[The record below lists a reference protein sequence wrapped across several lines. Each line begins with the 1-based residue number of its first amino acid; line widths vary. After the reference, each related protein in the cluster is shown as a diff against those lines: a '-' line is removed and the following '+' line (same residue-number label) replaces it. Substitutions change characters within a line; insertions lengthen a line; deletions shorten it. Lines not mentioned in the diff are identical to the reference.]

1 MKPNGKYLII
11 VNPISGD
18 KDKSG
23 LLEKIKLFFEDSKSE
38 WVIYETTGEKDIE
51 AIQQLFFDNKPERV
65 VVAGG
70 DGTIKMVVEALENE
84 DVIYGLIPAG
94 SANGFATDL
103 NIPTENEDALRIAFH
118 NPYTVIDI
126 VEINGMKS
134 LHLSDIGLNALL
146 VKNYEN
152 SDSRGKIGYLQQ
164 VIPTLKEADDAF
176 KISIEADSASVKCD
190 AKMVVFANSQ
200 KYGTGVV
207 INPIGV
213 IDDGK
218 FEIIILKNLDLL
230 VIAKIMTGNVA
241 VSDEDIHIISTTSA
255 KINLE
260 KPVSFQMDGEYC
272 GKVDSLSIKISNNKI
287 KVATP

>member
-152 SDSRGKIGYLQQ
+152 SDSRGKLGYLQQ

-218 FEIIILKNLDLL
+218 FEIIILKN
-230 VIAKIMTGNVA
+230 
-241 VSDEDIHIISTTSA
+241 
-255 KINLE
+255 
-260 KPVSFQMDGEYC
+260 
-272 GKVDSLSIKISNNKI
+272 
-287 KVATP
+287 

>member
-152 SDSRGKIGYLQQ
+152 SDSRGKLGYLQQ